1 MTDSQ
6 SFDAQRIAVLQS
18 HLQVT
23 LTEVAELEAII
34 ERAEQKIDELD
45 SLDIPPSAAHLLR
58 TILADSTGH
67 TLKQR
72 EATQRSLV
80 LAEAAAI
87 VIGTMDDHVLRA
99 DNDHADAARRAFNDA
114 LRAAHARLLNA
125 SKVADPNA

>member
-6 SFDAQRIAVLQS
+6 SFDEQRIAVLQS

-45 SLDIPPSAAHLLR
+45 SLDIPNGVAETLR
-58 TILADSTGH
+58 RILSDSTGH

-72 EATQRSLV
+72 ELVQRSLV
-80 LAEAAAI
+80 LAEAARI
-87 VIGTMDDHVLRA
+87 VAGIVNDDLLRA
-99 DNDHADAARRAFNDA
+99 DNDHADAARRAYSEA
-114 LRAAHARLLNA
+114 LSEAHSRLVNA
-125 SKVADPNA
+125 SKVAAPDA